1 MARTAELLDGLRHA
15 LGPGGVLD
23 GDSDLAR
30 YARDWSGDHV
40 GAPLAVLRPSST
52 EAVREIVRRCAGAGV
67 PLVPQGGH
75 TGLVAGATPSE
86 DGRELVVSLERMNR
100 IRRIDALDFSMVAEA
115 GCILADVKAAAAEEE
130 LFFPLTL
137 GAQGSCQI
145 GGNIATNAGG
155 LNVLRYGMTRE
166 LVLGLEVVLPNGDL
180 LEDLRSLR
188 KNNTGY
194 DLKQLFIG
202 SEGTLGIVTAAALR
216 LFPRPTRR
224 ETVLLGC
231 PSLGDVIRLFGRARR
246 ELGDLVSA
254 FELMTR
260 AGVAAALEG
269 GGQEPFTPPTPAYVI
284 LEASTSAR
292 VDLRAAVEGFLA
304 DAMAAGLVE
313 NGAMAESEAQAASFW
328 RLREALIEWQVRQGR
343 HLRSDVALPISL
355 LPAFLAAAET
365 AVRSLDPGL
374 VLHAFGHVGDGNLH
388 LNVMPPAGLA
398 DAAAEALLAR
408 CEEVVF
414 DQVDA
419 FGGTISAEHGIGRK
433 KRRPFEARLSPPAR
447 ALSLALRAHLDP
459 AAMMSPGRLFDTP
472 VRPGRAA
479 GEAGEAGG

>member
-1 MARTAELLDGLRHA
+1 MAQMAELLDGLRHA

-23 GDSDLAR
+23 GGSDLSR
-30 YARDWSGDHV
+30 YSRDWSGDHV
-40 GAPLAVLRPSST
+40 GAPLAVLRPST
-52 EAVREIVRRCAGAGV
+52 TDEVREVVRRCTGAGV

-75 TGLVAGATPSE
+75 TGLVDGATPSP

-100 IRRIDALDFSMVAEA
+100 IRRIDAPDFSMVAEA
-115 GCILADVKAAAAEEE
+115 GCILADVKAAAAEAD

-180 LEDLRSLR
+180 MGDLRSLR

-216 LFPRPTRR
+216 LYPRPTRR
-224 ETVLLGC
+224 ETALLGC
-231 PSLGDVIRLFGRARR
+231 PSLADVIRLFGRARR
-246 ELGDLVSA
+246 ELGDLISA

-260 AGVAAALEG
+260 EGVAVALEG
-269 GGQEPFTPPTPAYVI
+269 GGQEPFDPPTPAYVI
-284 LEASTSAR
+284 LEAATSAR

-304 DAMAAGLVE
+304 DAMEAGLVE

-343 HLRSDVALPISL
+343 HLRSDVALPISV
-355 LPAFLAAAET
+355 LPAFLAATEA
-365 AVRSLDPGL
+365 AVRDIDPGL
-374 VLHAFGHVGDGNLH
+374 TVLAFGHVGDGNLH

-398 DAAAEALLAR
+398 DREAEALLAR
-408 CEEVVF
+408 CEAVAFE
-414 DQVDA
+414 QVDA

-433 KRRPFEARLSPPAR
+433 KRAAFEARLSPAAR
-447 ALSLALRAHLDP
+447 AISLALRDAFDP
-459 AAMMSPGRLFDTP
+459 AGMMSPGRLFETRVP
-472 VRPGRAA
+472 PGPAA
-479 GEAGEAGG
+479 REDGG

>member
-1 MARTAELLDGLRHA
+1 VARTAELLDGLRHA
-15 LGPGGVLD
+15 LGSGGVLD
-23 GDSDLAR
+23 GDSDLSR
-30 YARDWSGDHV
+30 YSRDWSGDHV
-40 GAPLAVLRPSST
+40 GTPLAVLRPSST
-52 EAVREIVRRCAGAGV
+52 DEVREIVRRCAGAGV

-75 TGLVAGATPSE
+75 TGLVAGATPSG

-115 GCILADVKAAAAEEE
+115 GCILADVKAAAAEAD

-180 LEDLRSLR
+180 VEDLRSLR

-216 LFPRPTRR
+216 LYPRPTRS

-231 PSLGDVIRLFGRARR
+231 PSPAHVIRLFGSARR

-269 GGQEPFTPPTPAYVI
+269 GGREPFAPPTGAYVI

-292 VDLRAAVEGFLA
+292 VDLRGAVEAFLA
-304 DAMAAGLVE
+304 DAMETGLVE

-343 HLRSDVALPISL
+343 HLRSDVALPISA
-355 LPAFLAAAET
+355 LPAFLAAAEA
-365 AVRSLDPGL
+365 AVGSLDPRL

-398 DAAAEALLAR
+398 DAEAEALLAR
-408 CEEVVF
+408 SEAAIF
-414 DQVDA
+414 GQVDA

-433 KRRPFEARLSPPAR
+433 KRQPFEARLSPAAR
-447 ALSLALRAHLDP
+447 RLSLALRASLDP
-459 AAMMSPGRLFDTP
+459 TGMMSPGRLFGAP
-472 VRPGRAA
+472 ARSSPAA
-479 GEAGEAGG
+479 REEER

>member
-1 MARTAELLDGLRHA
+1 VARTAELLDGLRHA

-30 YARDWSGDHV
+30 YSRDWSGDHV
-40 GAPLAVLRPSST
+40 GVPLAVLRPSST
-52 EAVREIVRRCAGAGV
+52 DKVQEIVRRCAGAGV

-75 TGLVAGATPSE
+75 TGLVDGATPSA

-115 GCILADVKAAAAEEE
+115 GCILADVKAAAAEAD

-155 LNVLRYGMTRE
+155 LNVLRYGMTRA

-180 LEDLRSLR
+180 VEDLRSLR

-202 SEGTLGIVTAAALR
+202 SEGTLGIITAAALR
-216 LFPRPTRR
+216 LYPRPTRR

-231 PSLGDVIRLFGRARR
+231 PSLPDVIRLFGRARR
-246 ELGDLVSA
+246 ELGDLISA

-260 AGVAAALEG
+260 AGLEAALES
-269 GGQEPFTPPTPAYVI
+269 GGQEPFDPPTPTYVI
-284 LEASTSAR
+284 LEAATSAR
-292 VDLRAAVEGFLA
+292 VDLRTAVEGFLA
-304 DAMAAGLVE
+304 DAMEAGLVE

-328 RLREALIEWQVRQGR
+328 RLREALIEWQVQQGR
-343 HLRSDVALPISL
+343 HMRSDVALPISA
-355 LPAFLAAAET
+355 LPAFLAATEA
-365 AVRSLDPGL
+365 AVGNVDAGL

-388 LNVMPPAGLA
+388 LNVMPPEGMAEA
-398 DAAAEALLAR
+398 EAEALLAR
-408 CEEVVF
+408 CEAVVF
-414 DQVDA
+414 GQVDA

-433 KRRPFEARLSPPAR
+433 KRQPFEARLSPAVR
-447 ALSLALRAHLDP
+447 ALSLALRECLDQ
-459 AAMMSPGRLFDTP
+459 AGMMSPGRLFDTRVKSGP
-472 VRPGRAA
+472 AA
-479 GEAGEAGG
+479 REEEA